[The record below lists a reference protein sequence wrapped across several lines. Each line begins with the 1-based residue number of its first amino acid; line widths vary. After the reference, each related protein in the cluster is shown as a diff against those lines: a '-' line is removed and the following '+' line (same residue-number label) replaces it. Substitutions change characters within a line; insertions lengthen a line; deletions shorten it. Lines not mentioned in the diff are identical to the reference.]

1 MARKYAHELH
11 ANEILLLAYYIAA
24 ANIEVTYRD
33 LMRSDAPPAGGEET
47 DPAQAGYTPFDGIV
61 LADTFQMTEDGDTL
75 DESCSWPTTSG
86 PGSS

>member
-1 MARKYAHELH
+1 MH

-33 LMRSDAPPAGGEET
+33 LMRGAAPPAGGEEG

-75 DESCSWPTTSG
+75 DQSVFVANNDRAAANWG
-86 PGSS
+86 